1 MDNIVRDIKA
11 TLYERVTNP
20 FFGIFFLWWFVI
32 NFDFVLIVTGHNTT
46 LDALRSYYGY
56 TTCLNGKFS
65 SILCLCSEINAKL
78 TYHWY
83 LAIYSVILPCIMT
96 FFTTYVLYPII
107 AKTIYHKHSEELS
120 KLKSIKKKIEN
131 AELLT
136 MEESQ
141 KIRSLHKTLEVERDS
156 LRQQLQSHVDITN
169 SNKRSHESTVES
181 KESEIKRLKNDIES
195 KNKQHQIEIDRLKE
209 EKQKLEDKVNKRE
222 YHNYSPIDYIEEIL
236 LSESLN
242 DFIKF
247 YEEYL
252 VRNIEEDDEN
262 FTKEFEKLIQEKIK
276 DKNFILFLKSYKL
289 GNIQQTYYNNQHN
302 SVKSIT
308 LDEDLCGVLYR
319 EIKKKITTK

>member
-32 NFDFVLIVTGHNTT
+32 NFDFVLIVTGHSAT

-83 LAIYSVILPCIMT
+83 LAIYSIILPFIMT

-107 AKTIYHKHSEELS
+107 AKTIYQKHSEELS

-156 LRQQLQSHVDITN
+156 LRQQLQSHIDMTN
-169 SNKRSHESTVES
+169 SNKRSHETIVES
-181 KESEIKRLKNDIES
+181 KESEIKRLKNDIENVKKEKQDLQS
-195 KNKQHQIEIDRLKE
+195 KKQKEYNPLDYIDEILESDSIQDFVNFYEAFIVNESKINQKYKSRTGNNSIEIDNYDTL
-209 EKQKLEDKVNKRE
+209 
-222 YHNYSPIDYIEEIL
+222 HNNL
-236 LSESLN
+236 MN
-242 DFIKF
+242 
-247 YEEYL
+247 
-252 VRNIEEDDEN
+252 
-262 FTKEFEKLIQEKIK
+262 
-276 DKNFILFLKSYKL
+276 
-289 GNIQQTYYNNQHN
+289 NNQFIIFLSRYELGKIVRYN
-302 SVKSIT
+302 SSDNPPII
-308 LDEDLCGVLYR
+308 DLNKELCTPLYR
-319 EIKKKITTK
+319 EIKKRSTEK